1 MKLNKKKTIKQS
13 LMNKLTDGQSSPVKS
28 PDNQYIA
35 SPLKSIR
42 KEKKNTNAFESDSKK
57 LIFNEKN
64 NLTSVKFKEPNS
76 ASGI

>member
-1 MKLNKKKTIKQS
+1 
-13 LMNKLTDGQSSPVKS
+13 MNKLTDGQSSPVKS

-57 LIFNEKN
+57 IIFNEKN
-64 NLTSVKFKEPNS
+64 NLTSVKF
-76 ASGI
+76 